1 MILALIAVIWFARM
15 KFHPAIEITKEKDLL
30 LFYDTAYGRDYVK
43 IMKL

>member
-1 MILALIAVIWFARM
+1 MILALIVVLVFVWL
-15 KFHPAIEITKEKDLL
+15 KFHPALEITRDKDLL